1 MSGIRNDVSV
11 ELIQHVGNDEMVAR
25 AARVSTGGDSM
36 KSPPEGHGGLIRYL
50 MKNRHGSP
58 FEHGSMT
65 FRVNAPIFVAREF
78 MRHRAG
84 WSYNEESGRYKVLDG
99 EFYIPAPGRN
109 LVQVGRPGH
118 YQFEM
123 GTLDQH
129 AKMSARMENAYR
141 RAWEAYEEM
150 LLDGIAK
157 EVARMV
163 LPVGLFTS
171 FYATCNP
178 RSLMHFLSL
187 RTHDELAAYPSQ
199 PMHEIEQVAR
209 GMEEHFKAL
218 YPLTHE
224 AWDANG
230 RVAP

>member
-1 MSGIRNDVSV
+1 MSVRSDLPV
-11 ELIQHVGNDEMVAR
+11 ELIQHTGSDEMIAR
-25 AARVSTGGDSM
+25 AARVSTGGDTM
-36 KSPPEGHGGLIRYL
+36 ESPPEGHGGLIRFL
-50 MKNRHGSP
+50 MRNRHGSP

-84 WSYNEESGRYKVLDG
+84 WSYNEESGRYKVMEGD
-99 EFYIPAPGRN
+99 FYVPDSERN
-109 LVQVGRPGH
+109 LRQVGKAGH
-118 YQFEM
+118 YSFEP
-123 GTLDQH
+123 GTPEQH
-129 AKMSARMENAYR
+129 ARMR
-141 RAWEAYEEM
+141 REMERSYSMAWASYQEM
-150 LLDGIAK
+150 LMEGVAK

-163 LPVGLFTS
+163 LPLGLYTS

-187 RTHDELAAYPSQ
+187 RTTDELAQFPSY

-209 GMEEHFKAL
+209 GMEAEFAAL